1 MWRKLLDLICLVVV
15 LCSVGTNVV
24 LGGIV
29 IERRI
34 STSSD
39 DVEERL
45 NDGSID
51 MHSSDLEMPYEN
63 PGKGSPQMIG
73 LRFQDVTIP
82 KDAVI
87 KEAWLQFEVDE
98 DKDALPVSL
107 LIEGEL
113 TADPV
118 TFTEELNTVSS
129 RPRTNANV
137 RWSVP
142 SWTTLGDQGPDQR
155 STDITAVI
163 EEIIAQEDWAGGN
176 ALVLI
181 VRDDPDNP
189 SEGVR
194 TAESYSLPTGAPLL
208 HVEIFGAIATQ
219 PDPPSGA
226 RSVTPM
232 LLEWT
237 PGDTAALH
245 EVYFGTNPTP
255 GPDEFKG
262 RQPSA
267 MLWLGPTLVPGTTYY
282 WRVDEVDADG
292 ATIHTG
298 EVWSF
303 TTTPLTAHRPH
314 PSDGANWMGLDVDLN
329 WAAGLGALL
338 HDVYFGTDPNAVGD
352 GTGDT
357 FKGSYP
363 ATTYDPGTLAENT
376 TYYWRVDEIEEDMA
390 TRHPGDLWQFTTAG
404 PGGGIKA
411 QYYHYSGGS
420 PPAPPESAFETLVLT
435 RTDPQVT
442 FDWGNGSPDPQV
454 NNDLFAA
461 KWTGDLEV
469 AFSEPYMFSTNTD
482 DGLKLWVNGRLLI
495 DNWTLH
501 GATIDTSPPIELAAG
516 PGHSVEMWYF
526 ENSSGALAELYWQSP
541 STPRQLIP
549 QGAMSLPLRAR
560 NPNPADEAVD
570 VAHAPILRWKAGDKA
585 VQHQVYF
592 GADAEAVAGA
602 DPTTA
607 ETYRGEQALEA
618 TTYTPPGSLEWNKT
632 YYWRIDEVN
641 TADADS
647 PWKSRVWSF
656 TTADFIVVDDF
667 ESYTNDVGHRV
678 FEKWVDGIGFT
689 QPVDT
694 PGNGTGASV
703 GHDIWSVDGP
713 HYNGLLMETE
723 DVHGGYQAMPL
734 YYDNSAPPYRSE
746 AQRTYAAPQDWT
758 LNGVDTLVLYI
769 RGDAANDAA
778 PLYVVVEDSG
788 GRSLVVTHPDNAIV
802 TATEWTE
809 WQIPMADFADAGVVL
824 AAVRKMCLG
833 VGSRDAAAPDGTGA
847 LYFDDLRVVR
857 SQGQGN
863 GG

>member
-1 MWRKLLDLICLVVV
+1 MWRKLTDLTCSIVV
-15 LCSVGTNVV
+15 LSLIGTNVV
-24 LGGIV
+24 VGGIV

-39 DVEERL
+39 DVEERI

-63 PGKGSPQMIG
+63 SGKGSPQIIG
-73 LRFQDVTIP
+73 LRFQDVVIP

-98 DKDALPVSL
+98 DKDSLPVSL

-118 TFTEELNTVSS
+118 TFTEELNSVSS

-142 SWTTLGDQGPDQR
+142 NWTTVGDQGPDQR

-163 EEIIAQEDWAGGN
+163 EEIIGQEGWAGGN
-176 ALVLI
+176 AVVLI
-181 VRDDPDNP
+181 VRDDPDSP

-194 TAESYSLPTGAPLL
+194 SAASYSLPTGAPLL
-208 HVEIFGAIATQ
+208 HVEIFGTIATQ
-219 PDPPSGA
+219 PDPPNGA
-226 RSVTPM
+226 MSVTPM

-237 PGDTAALH
+237 SGDTAALH

-255 GPDEFKG
+255 GLDEFKG

-267 MLWLGPTLVPGTTYY
+267 LFWLGPILVPGTTYY

-303 TTTPLTAHRPH
+303 TTTPLTALSPN
-314 PSDGANWMGLDVDLN
+314 PSDGAKWMDTDVDLN

-338 HDVYFGTDPNAVGD
+338 HDVYFGTDPNAVSD

-357 FKGSYP
+357 FKGRYP
-363 ATTYDPGTLAENT
+363 ATTHDPGALAENT
-376 TYYWRVDEIEEDMA
+376 MYYWRVDEIEEDTV
-390 TRHPGDLWQFTTAG
+390 TRHPGDLWRFTTAG

-411 QYYHYSGGS
+411 QYYHYSGDS
-420 PPAPPESAFETLVLT
+420 PPAPPESAFETLVLI
-435 RTDPQVT
+435 RVDPQIT
-442 FDWGNGSPDPQV
+442 FDWGGGSPDPKI
-454 NNDLFAA
+454 NNGRYAA
-461 KWTGDLEV
+461 KWTGDLEA
-469 AFSEPYMFSTNTD
+469 AFSEPHTFSTRTD

-495 DNWTLH
+495 DNWTPH
-501 GATIDTSPPIELAAG
+501 GATIDTSPPIDLAAG

-526 ENSSGALAELYWQSP
+526 ENSSDALAELYWESP

-549 QGAMSLPLRAR
+549 QGALSLPLRAR
-560 NPNPADEAVD
+560 NPNPPDEAAD
-570 VAHAPILRWKAGDKA
+570 VTHTPILRWTAGDKA
-585 VQHQVYF
+585 VEHQVYF
-592 GADAEAVAGA
+592 GEDVEAVAGA

-607 ETYRGEQALEA
+607 GIYRGQQALDVTA
-618 TTYTPPGSLEWNKT
+618 YTPPGPLEWNKT

-641 TADADS
+641 AADADS
-647 PWKSRVWSF
+647 PWTSRVWSF
-656 TTADFIVVDDF
+656 TTADFIVIDDF
-667 ESYTNDVGHRV
+667 ESYTNEVGQRV

-689 QPVDT
+689 LPEPGH
-694 PGNGTGASV
+694 PGNGSGAAV
-703 GHDIWSVDGP
+703 GHDVWSVDSP
-713 HYNGLLMETE
+713 HFNGLLVESE

-734 YYDNSAPPYRSE
+734 YYDNSATPYRSE
-746 AQRTYAAPQDWT
+746 AERTYTAPQDWT
-758 LNGVDTLVLYI
+758 LNGVDTLVLYV

-778 PLYVVVEDSG
+778 PLYVVIEDST
-788 GRSLVVTHPDNAIV
+788 GRAGVVTHPDNALV

-809 WQIPMADFADAGVVL
+809 WKVAMTDFADAGVVL
-824 AAVRKMCLG
+824 TTVGKMYLG
-833 VGSRDAAAPDGTGA
+833 VGSRDAATPGGA
-847 LYFDDLRVVR
+847 GVVYFDNIRVTR
-857 SQGQGN
+857 PGPEATE
-863 GG
+863 